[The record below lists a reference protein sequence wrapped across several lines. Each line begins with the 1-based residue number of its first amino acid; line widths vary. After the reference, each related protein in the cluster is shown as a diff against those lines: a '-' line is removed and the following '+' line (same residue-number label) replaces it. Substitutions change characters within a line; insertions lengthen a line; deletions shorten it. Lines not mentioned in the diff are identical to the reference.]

1 MEWTGIEDEPD
12 HVQMRRLTNR
22 AIERLN
28 RQCIKKCDLLVAY
41 RGPNREHTKMQR
53 NLLFFAANGYGSH
66 GCYSKVQCSGTVK
79 LQSRNYVNITTYT
92 VIASMRKKWCTAKYA
107 SHVFDFGHENLT
119 QFNSIYFVFDRS
131 KGVVNPQDI
140 EHVNI

>member
-28 RQCIKKCDLLVAY
+28 RQCIKKCDLLFAY

-53 NLLFFAANGYGSH
+53 NLLFLLPMD
-66 GCYSKVQCSGTVK
+66 TVAM
-79 LQSRNYVNITTYT
+79 V
-92 VIASMRKKWCTAKYA
+92 VIAKY
-107 SHVFDFGHENLT
+107 SVQVL
-119 QFNSIYFVFDRS
+119 
-131 KGVVNPQDI
+131 
-140 EHVNI
+140 